1 MVKLGITSNYLEE
14 AQQVLSCEKVKEHP
28 KRFRAC
34 TSLDIAEFEQL
45 LPHSER
51 SWDIFVDET

>member
-1 MVKLGITSNYLEE
+1 
-14 AQQVLSCEKVKEHP
+14 VLSCEKVKEHP